1 MKLII
6 YSARDKSFNT
16 SEKIEEQDIK
26 VGILTFSTYQES
38 DKR

>member
-6 YSARDKSFNT
+6 YSATDKSFDT

-26 VGILTFSTYQES
+26 GGNTDI
-38 DKR
+38 